1 MAEKKKRLTAH
12 ETAIKLLT
20 KDAPESIPSYLAV
33 FVEVYGL
40 GTVVPARAIPDLIKA
55 LQKAFDSAPEK
66 TKEWLK
72 EMFKVAIQQLRE
84 QLTEAKKTEEKET
97 AEQQESVAIKIHVL
111 GSNPEKQEQI
121 RQFKQWIELYG
132 GMLEGT
138 GVTFNISWPAEKKH

>member
-1 MAEKKKRLTAH
+1 MAEKKKRFTAH
-12 ETAIKLLT
+12 EMAIELLT
-20 KDAPESIPSYLAV
+20 KGTAKSISTHFLT
-33 FVEVYGL
+33 FIEVYSI
-40 GTVVPARAIPDLIKA
+40 GTIVPAKAIPELIEA
-55 LQKAFDSAPEK
+55 LHRGHSFLITTTI
-66 TKEWLK
+66 TKE
-72 EMFKVAIQQLRE
+72 EIFKKAIQELQDQLA
-84 QLTEAKKTEEKET
+84 EAKKTEEKET